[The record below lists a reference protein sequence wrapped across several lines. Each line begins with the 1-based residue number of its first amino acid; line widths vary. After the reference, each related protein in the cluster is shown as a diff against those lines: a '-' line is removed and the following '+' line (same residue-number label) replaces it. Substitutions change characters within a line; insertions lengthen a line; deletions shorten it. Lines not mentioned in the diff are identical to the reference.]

1 MAIIANK
8 DDDLKYKKNQ
18 IELFFSVHSD
28 VQERA
33 EYLKSA
39 YQDRYTEI
47 IADGQRLGY
56 KPQENGLLMWEG
68 SYPSRTK
75 ESVFSWD
82 IVAQWTAQLIDKKEY
97 FIQTD
102 IPQLPTQES
111 QQMSLFDFAAFQ
123 QPAQAE
129 GTAQPSIF
137 PHPALPQQVIDE
149 ALCIG
154 ANDQNSRL
162 IICAYFK
169 KDKPDNA
176 RFLAEHY
183 GENGAGFYLDGRQY
197 AIWYNA
203 EGIRI
208 AQGESAQRSSATLI
222 PWEQAAA
229 RIRELLD
236 LGRYMPQS
244 ELDRVDGYERQQR
257 AAQLWYLRQ
266 DFAEGTADAG
276 YLPTVNAIYGKN
288 HGFPEESAAISDLL
302 GHPEGLQNLRDELEQ
317 FVQAYRENRELLR
330 FHFHRPQKLLEQL
343 SDLQREPLHFTAA
356 EGYDPQRR
364 FFISRDEIDN
374 LLRGG
379 KRSTDYRLAVYSFY
393 RNHTERKE
401 REDFLKHYHGEY
413 SGHSGGNDDVTYQL
427 SKGVSFSHGD
437 LTRPYAKVELKWNAV
452 EKRVSAMIAQ
462 GRFLTDEDRAAMP
475 QYEKHQLA
483 RNIRTFFE
491 NVPQEQPHPYPF
503 GFDYWDA
510 VKLIEPQLDDPAR
523 VEEIYQMMVPVW
535 EATPQDDRMY
545 ALRQQAFENF
555 TAFRQ
560 GTFTLFAEHKE
571 PVAPAMPQAKAYDL
585 GYGHLGNGLTVW
597 NRLEEEHG
605 DYKTVAHIAPD
616 RTVTIYD
623 EEMPQAVREEIQR
636 IADTSEMTISVT
648 QDAPVFA
655 VPPRVQEPP
664 QKEEPADPYPELA
677 AQVLRFVGEFDG
689 SRMGYGEDDAQAVE
703 NIAQQL
709 HDPVQREEIRRL
721 LQSFLDH
728 ADLEEEIA
736 VDITLCMEQIGEL
749 PLALTP
755 EQAQIEEIAGYLEEA
770 GYAASRELVEEGLMD
785 YRAHGGKGNSQDVA
799 DFIEREFLSEEP
811 EPASLEIAKEF
822 INDFCEA
829 EYGSP
834 ADFSDLEKVGI
845 AYTTVTDEE
854 IPIQVNADLVHY
866 RIERYLDGQFLERRQ
881 YESLDELIQNELAEL
896 DFDDLI
902 SVSDAELE
910 SIGATPEQDSDDYR
924 LLSRLKD
931 DCDYFLGAGG
941 RAEKHLWAGSVREQI
956 AKMRELYAGLPDEPE
971 WLTMEDID
979 RYAQRMEPPYEVV
992 VYHHF
997 ENGYDERLDYQ
1008 TLAEAEQAAQKY
1020 VAGTMEGEDGFAYD
1034 GAGIYDLQE
1043 NRWLRIYGNF
1053 PDERAIEQ
1061 AKQAPAAQEQPASPE
1076 QADLQPKKEESLPLP
1091 PKRPRRERITF
1102 TTLHPDV
1109 PRDQRHD
1116 FHITDDALGHGT
1128 PSEKYAANV
1137 AAIRTLK
1144 QIEAEERLATPEEQE
1159 ILSRYVGWGGLANC
1173 FEQTSPHYEE
1183 LKSLLDSEEYAAAR
1197 ASSLTAFYTPPV
1209 VIRGIYKALAQ
1220 MGFTQ
1225 GNILEPSCGTGNFL
1239 GLLPT
1244 DMAGSKA
1251 YGVELDSISGRIAG
1265 QLYQNASISV
1275 NGFETVQMP
1284 DSFFDAAVGNVPFG
1298 DFKVLDKRYDKHH
1311 WLIHDYF
1318 FGKTLD
1324 KVRPGGIVAFI
1335 TSKGTLDKE
1344 NSAVRRYLAQRADL
1358 IGAIRLPDNTF
1369 KRNAGTEVTS
1379 DVIFLQKRDHITDLD
1394 QDWVHLDTDENGI
1407 RMNRYFVQHPEMILG
1422 DMVMESTRFGPDSAC
1437 KAREGEDLSEQLA
1450 NAIQFLQ
1457 AEIKPYELE
1466 ELDEEEDRS
1475 IPADPTVKNFSYTIA
1490 DGQVY
1495 YRENSLMHPVEVSV
1509 TAENRIR
1516 GMIELRECVRR
1527 LIEYQTEGY
1536 PDEDIE
1542 SEQQKL
1548 NALYDSFTSK
1558 YGLIS
1563 SRGNK
1568 LAFSEDS
1575 SYCLLCSLEVLDEQG
1590 NLKRK
1595 ADMFTRRTIRPHVA
1609 VTSVD
1614 TASEALAVSISE
1626 KARVDMDYMA
1636 ELSGKSPEELEKEL
1650 AGVVYRDIRC
1660 AENPED
1666 ILPSLADLSRYP
1678 LVTADEYLSGK
1689 VRQKLRMAKAFLEV
1703 APDNQ
1708 KETARRNV
1716 EALEAVQP
1724 QNLGAGEIGVRIG
1737 ANWVPIEVYQQ
1748 FMVELLTPN
1757 YYVRDRIKILRSE
1770 ATGQWSIREKN
1781 ADRSNVKAITT
1792 YGTKRMSAYH
1802 ILEQTLN
1809 QRDVRVFDYIED
1821 ENGKKKPVLNK
1832 KETAIAQDRQELI
1845 KQKFAEWIWKDIDRR
1860 ELLCRVYNETFNGVR
1875 PREYDGR
1882 HIRFE
1887 GMNPEISLRP
1897 HQINAIA
1904 HILYGG
1910 NTLLAHEVGAG
1921 KTYEMVAA
1929 AMEMKRLGLCTKSL
1943 IVVPN
1948 HITEQWAAEWLQ
1960 LYPSANILVATK
1972 KDFETQNR
1980 KKFCSRIATGDYDAI
1995 IIGHSQF
2002 EKIPMS
2008 LERQQAIL
2016 ERQIEEI
2023 LEGIE
2028 QAKAQKAERY
2038 TVKQMERTRKSLET
2052 RLAKLN
2058 DQSRKDDVVTF
2069 EQLGID
2075 RLFIDESH
2083 YFKNL
2088 FLATK
2093 MRNVGGIAQ
2102 TEAQKSSDLF
2112 MKTQYLDELT
2122 GGRGVIFAT
2131 GTPISNSMVELY
2143 TIQRY
2148 LQYRLLQEMGLVH
2161 FDDWAGSFGET
2172 VTAIELSPEGTGYRA
2187 KTRFAKFYN
2196 LPELMAAFKEVADIQ
2211 TADMLCL
2218 PVPKANF
2225 HTEVIQP
2232 SELQKEMIRGLAERA
2247 EKIRA
2252 GGVDPHVD
2260 NMLRITND
2268 GRKLALDMR
2277 LINPLAADDPNGKM
2291 AVCARNVFCI
2301 WEQTKEKRSAQ
2312 LVFCDLSTPT
2322 TDGSFSVYDDLKKKL
2337 MDAGIPEEEIAFIH
2351 TADSE
2356 AKKKELFSKVRAG
2369 QVRVL
2374 LGSTAKMGAGTNVQD
2389 KLIALHDLDCPW
2401 RPSDLQQ
2408 RLGRIVRQGNEN
2420 EEVEI
2425 YRYVTEGTF
2434 DAYLYQLVENKQK
2447 FIAQIMTSKAPVRVA
2462 DDVDETA
2469 LSYSEIKA
2477 LATGNPLIIEKCN
2490 LDMEVARLNMLKA
2503 SHLNQVYALEEL
2515 VYRKYPEEITRL
2527 TERIAGY
2534 EQDVALAA
2542 AHPKAQEGFCGMEV
2556 DGRHYT
2562 EKEGA
2567 GKAIIDVCT
2576 RMTGSDA
2583 VLLGQYR
2590 GFSMVLAYDGRSNEY
2605 RITLKGTLSHTVTL
2619 GADVFG
2625 NITRLDNALE
2635 NLAGSLQAE
2644 QNSLE
2649 ETKAQLE
2656 NARTE
2661 LATPFA
2667 REEEL
2672 AEKTARL
2679 KELNILLNM
2688 DEKDKTLMDDTP
2700 DEGEDVPAR
2709 RVAELAR

>member
-1 MAIIANK
+1 
-8 DDDLKYKKNQ
+8 
-18 IELFFSVHSD
+18 
-28 VQERA
+28 
-33 EYLKSA
+33 
-39 YQDRYTEI
+39 
-47 IADGQRLGY
+47 
-56 KPQENGLLMWEG
+56 
-68 SYPSRTK
+68 
-75 ESVFSWD
+75 
-82 IVAQWTAQLIDKKEY
+82 
-97 FIQTD
+97 
-102 IPQLPTQES
+102 
-111 QQMSLFDFAAFQ
+111 
-123 QPAQAE
+123 
-129 GTAQPSIF
+129 
-137 PHPALPQQVIDE
+137 
-149 ALCIG
+149 
-154 ANDQNSRL
+154 
-162 IICAYFK
+162 
-169 KDKPDNA
+169 
-176 RFLAEHY
+176 
-183 GENGAGFYLDGRQY
+183 
-197 AIWYNA
+197 
-203 EGIRI
+203 
-208 AQGESAQRSSATLI
+208 
-222 PWEQAAA
+222 
-229 RIRELLD
+229 
-236 LGRYMPQS
+236 
-244 ELDRVDGYERQQR
+244 
-257 AAQLWYLRQ
+257 
-266 DFAEGTADAG
+266 
-276 YLPTVNAIYGKN
+276 
-288 HGFPEESAAISDLL
+288 
-302 GHPEGLQNLRDELEQ
+302 
-317 FVQAYRENRELLR
+317 
-330 FHFHRPQKLLEQL
+330 
-343 SDLQREPLHFTAA
+343 
-356 EGYDPQRR
+356 
-364 FFISRDEIDN
+364 
-374 LLRGG
+374 
-379 KRSTDYRLAVYSFY
+379 
-393 RNHTERKE
+393 
-401 REDFLKHYHGEY
+401 
-413 SGHSGGNDDVTYQL
+413 
-427 SKGVSFSHGD
+427 
-437 LTRPYAKVELKWNAV
+437 
-452 EKRVSAMIAQ
+452 
-462 GRFLTDEDRAAMP
+462 
-475 QYEKHQLA
+475 
-483 RNIRTFFE
+483 
-491 NVPQEQPHPYPF
+491 
-503 GFDYWDA
+503 
-510 VKLIEPQLDDPAR
+510 
-523 VEEIYQMMVPVW
+523 
-535 EATPQDDRMY
+535 
-545 ALRQQAFENF
+545 
-555 TAFRQ
+555 
-560 GTFTLFAEHKE
+560 
-571 PVAPAMPQAKAYDL
+571 
-585 GYGHLGNGLTVW
+585 
-597 NRLEEEHG
+597 
-605 DYKTVAHIAPD
+605 
-616 RTVTIYD
+616 
-623 EEMPQAVREEIQR
+623 
-636 IADTSEMTISVT
+636 
-648 QDAPVFA
+648 
-655 VPPRVQEPP
+655 
-664 QKEEPADPYPELA
+664 
-677 AQVLRFVGEFDG
+677 
-689 SRMGYGEDDAQAVE
+689 
-703 NIAQQL
+703 
-709 HDPVQREEIRRL
+709 
-721 LQSFLDH
+721 
-728 ADLEEEIA
+728 
-736 VDITLCMEQIGEL
+736 
-749 PLALTP
+749 
-755 EQAQIEEIAGYLEEA
+755 
-770 GYAASRELVEEGLMD
+770 
-785 YRAHGGKGNSQDVA
+785 
-799 DFIEREFLSEEP
+799 
-811 EPASLEIAKEF
+811 
-822 INDFCEA
+822 
-829 EYGSP
+829 
-834 ADFSDLEKVGI
+834 
-845 AYTTVTDEE
+845 
-854 IPIQVNADLVHY
+854 
-866 RIERYLDGQFLERRQ
+866 
-881 YESLDELIQNELAEL
+881 
-896 DFDDLI
+896 
-902 SVSDAELE
+902 
-910 SIGATPEQDSDDYR
+910 
-924 LLSRLKD
+924 
-931 DCDYFLGAGG
+931 
-941 RAEKHLWAGSVREQI
+941 
-956 AKMRELYAGLPDEPE
+956 MRELYAALPDEPE

-997 ENGYDERLDYQ
+997 ENGVDERLDYQ

-1043 NRWLRIYGNF
+1043 NRWLRVYGNF

-1061 AKQAPAAQEQPASPE
+1061 AKQAPAAEEQPASPE
-1076 QADLQPKKEESLPLP
+1076 QADLQPKKEEALPLP
-1091 PKRPRRERITF
+1091 PKHPRRERITF
-1102 TTLHPDV
+1102 TTLHPEV

-1128 PSEKYAANV
+1128 PSEKYAANA

-1209 VIRGIYKALAQ
+1209 VIRGIYKALSQ

-1239 GLLPT
+1239 GLLPA

-1251 YGVELDSISGRIAG
+1251 YGVELDSISGQIAG

-1284 DSFFDAAVGNVPFG
+1284 DSFFDVAVGNVPFG

-1344 NSAVRRYLAQRADL
+1344 NSAVRKYLAQRADL

-1379 DVIFLQKRDHITDLD
+1379 DIIFLQKRDHITDLEP
-1394 QDWVHLDTDENGI
+1394 DWVHLDTDENGI
-1407 RMNRYFVQHPEMILG
+1407 RMNSYFVQHPEMILG

-1437 KAREGEDLSEQLA
+1437 KAREGEDLSDQLA

-1660 AENPED
+1660 VENPED

-1724 QNLGAGEIGVRIG
+1724 QDLGAGEIGVRIG

-1781 ADRSNVKAITT
+1781 ADRSNVKAVTT

-1860 ELLCRVYNETFNGVR
+1860 ELLCRIYNETFNGVR

-1921 KTYEMVAA
+1921 KTYEMV
-1929 AMEMKRLGLCTKSL
+1929 EMKRLGLCTKSL

-2008 LERQQAIL
+2008 VERQQAIL

-2069 EQLGID
+2069 EQLGVD

-2148 LQYRLLQEMGLVH
+2148 LQYRLLQEMGLIH
-2161 FDDWAGSFGET
+2161 FDDWASNFGET

-2211 TADMLCL
+2211 TADMLKL

-2232 SELQKEMIRGLAERA
+2232 SELQKEMIQGLAERA
-2247 EKIRA
+2247 EKIRG

-2268 GRKLALDMR
+2268 GRKLALNMR
-2277 LINPLAADDPNGKM
+2277 LINPLAADDPNGKV
-2291 AVCARNVFCI
+2291 AVCARNVYRI

-2312 LVFCDLSTPT
+2312 LVFCDLSTPSSSRASLSSVERVRPT
-2322 TDGSFSVYDDLKKKL
+2322 SAHSAAPPLPTKSDDFAGTPATGSFSVYGDLKKKL

-2401 RPSDLQQ
+2401 RPFDLQQ

-2562 EKEGA
+2562 EKEDA
-2567 GKAIIDVCT
+2567 GKAIINVCT

-2649 ETKAQLE
+2649 ETKTQLE

-2661 LATPFA
+2661 LAAPFA

>member
-1 MAIIANK
+1 M
-8 DDDLKYKKNQ
+8 
-18 IELFFSVHSD
+18 
-28 VQERA
+28 
-33 EYLKSA
+33 
-39 YQDRYTEI
+39 
-47 IADGQRLGY
+47 
-56 KPQENGLLMWEG
+56 
-68 SYPSRTK
+68 
-75 ESVFSWD
+75 
-82 IVAQWTAQLIDKKEY
+82 
-97 FIQTD
+97 
-102 IPQLPTQES
+102 
-111 QQMSLFDFAAFQ
+111 
-123 QPAQAE
+123 
-129 GTAQPSIF
+129 
-137 PHPALPQQVIDE
+137 
-149 ALCIG
+149 
-154 ANDQNSRL
+154 
-162 IICAYFK
+162 
-169 KDKPDNA
+169 
-176 RFLAEHY
+176 
-183 GENGAGFYLDGRQY
+183 
-197 AIWYNA
+197 
-203 EGIRI
+203 
-208 AQGESAQRSSATLI
+208 
-222 PWEQAAA
+222 
-229 RIRELLD
+229 
-236 LGRYMPQS
+236 
-244 ELDRVDGYERQQR
+244 
-257 AAQLWYLRQ
+257 
-266 DFAEGTADAG
+266 
-276 YLPTVNAIYGKN
+276 
-288 HGFPEESAAISDLL
+288 
-302 GHPEGLQNLRDELEQ
+302 
-317 FVQAYRENRELLR
+317 
-330 FHFHRPQKLLEQL
+330 
-343 SDLQREPLHFTAA
+343 
-356 EGYDPQRR
+356 
-364 FFISRDEIDN
+364 
-374 LLRGG
+374 
-379 KRSTDYRLAVYSFY
+379 
-393 RNHTERKE
+393 
-401 REDFLKHYHGEY
+401 
-413 SGHSGGNDDVTYQL
+413 
-427 SKGVSFSHGD
+427 
-437 LTRPYAKVELKWNAV
+437 
-452 EKRVSAMIAQ
+452 
-462 GRFLTDEDRAAMP
+462 
-475 QYEKHQLA
+475 
-483 RNIRTFFE
+483 
-491 NVPQEQPHPYPF
+491 
-503 GFDYWDA
+503 
-510 VKLIEPQLDDPAR
+510 
-523 VEEIYQMMVPVW
+523 
-535 EATPQDDRMY
+535 
-545 ALRQQAFENF
+545 
-555 TAFRQ
+555 
-560 GTFTLFAEHKE
+560 
-571 PVAPAMPQAKAYDL
+571 
-585 GYGHLGNGLTVW
+585 
-597 NRLEEEHG
+597 
-605 DYKTVAHIAPD
+605 
-616 RTVTIYD
+616 
-623 EEMPQAVREEIQR
+623 
-636 IADTSEMTISVT
+636 
-648 QDAPVFA
+648 
-655 VPPRVQEPP
+655 
-664 QKEEPADPYPELA
+664 
-677 AQVLRFVGEFDG
+677 LRFVGEFDG

-736 VDITLCMEQIGEL
+736 VDITLCMEQIAEL
-749 PLALTP
+749 PPALTP

-770 GYAASRELVEEGLMD
+770 RYAVSSELVEEGLMD

-902 SVSDAELE
+902 SVSDEELE
-910 SIGATPEQDSDDYR
+910 SIGATLEQRSDDYR
-924 LLSRLKD
+924 LLSRLKA

-941 RAEKHLWAGSVREQI
+941 RAEKHLWAGNVREQI
-956 AKMRELYAGLPDEPE
+956 AKMRELYDALPEKPE

-997 ENGYDERLDYQ
+997 ENGFDEQLDYQ
-1008 TLAEAEQAAQKY
+1008 TLAKAEQAAQKY
-1020 VAGTMEGEDGFAYD
+1020 VAGTMEGEDSFAYD
-1034 GAGIYDLQE
+1034 GAGIYDLYE
-1043 NRWLRIYGNF
+1043 RKWLRVYGDF

-1061 AKQAPAAQEQPASPE
+1061 AAQAMAAEEQQEKDGPARTEADEPAPSEELVGKEVTLDGHRFMVERVSDLSDDVTLRDLTFEGNVGFPISRVEKVARVRRLLQEQE
-1076 QADLQPKKEESLPLP
+1076 QAQPQKEESLPPP

-1102 TTLHPDV
+1102 TTLHPEA

-1116 FHITDDALGHGT
+1116 FRITDDALGHGT
-1128 PSEKYAANV
+1128 PSEKYAANA

-1159 ILSRYVGWGGLANC
+1159 ILSRYVGWGGLADC
-1173 FEQTSPHYEE
+1173 FEETSPHYEE

-1197 ASSLTAFYTPPV
+1197 ASTLTAFYTPPV

-1239 GLLPT
+1239 GLLPAE
-1244 DMAGSKA
+1244 MAGSKA

-1284 DSFFDAAVGNVPFG
+1284 DSFFDIAIGNVPFG

-1379 DVIFLQKRDHITDLD
+1379 DIIFLQKRDHITDLD

-1407 RMNRYFVQHPEMILG
+1407 RMNSYFVQHPEMILG

-1437 KAREGEDLSEQLA
+1437 KAREGEDLSQQLA

-1466 ELDEEEDRS
+1466 ELDEGEDHS
-1475 IPADPTVKNFSYTIA
+1475 IPADPTVKNFSYTVV

-1536 PDEDIE
+1536 PDEDIAA
-1542 SEQQKL
+1542 EQQKL
-1548 NALYDSFTSK
+1548 NVLYDSFTAK
-1558 YGLIS
+1558 YGLIN

-1650 AGVVYRDIRC
+1650 AGVIYRDIRC

-1724 QNLGAGEIGVRIG
+1724 QDLGAGEIGVRIG

-2058 DQSRKDDVVTF
+2058 DQSRKDDTVTF
-2069 EQLGID
+2069 EQLGVD

-2172 VTAIELSPEGTGYRA
+2172 VTAIELSPEG
-2187 KTRFAKFYN
+2187 YN
-2196 LPELMAAFKEVADIQ
+2196 LV
-2211 TADMLCL
+2211 
-2218 PVPKANF
+2218 
-2225 HTEVIQP
+2225 
-2232 SELQKEMIRGLAERA
+2232 
-2247 EKIRA
+2247 
-2252 GGVDPHVD
+2252 
-2260 NMLRITND
+2260 
-2268 GRKLALDMR
+2268 GR
-2277 LINPLAADDPNGKM
+2277 
-2291 AVCARNVFCI
+2291 
-2301 WEQTKEKRSAQ
+2301 
-2312 LVFCDLSTPT
+2312 
-2322 TDGSFSVYDDLKKKL
+2322 
-2337 MDAGIPEEEIAFIH
+2337 
-2351 TADSE
+2351 
-2356 AKKKELFSKVRAG
+2356 
-2369 QVRVL
+2369 
-2374 LGSTAKMGAGTNVQD
+2374 
-2389 KLIALHDLDCPW
+2389 
-2401 RPSDLQQ
+2401 
-2408 RLGRIVRQGNEN
+2408 
-2420 EEVEI
+2420 
-2425 YRYVTEGTF
+2425 
-2434 DAYLYQLVENKQK
+2434 
-2447 FIAQIMTSKAPVRVA
+2447 
-2462 DDVDETA
+2462 
-2469 LSYSEIKA
+2469 
-2477 LATGNPLIIEKCN
+2477 
-2490 LDMEVARLNMLKA
+2490 
-2503 SHLNQVYALEEL
+2503 
-2515 VYRKYPEEITRL
+2515 
-2527 TERIAGY
+2527 
-2534 EQDVALAA
+2534 
-2542 AHPKAQEGFCGMEV
+2542 
-2556 DGRHYT
+2556 
-2562 EKEGA
+2562 
-2567 GKAIIDVCT
+2567 
-2576 RMTGSDA
+2576 
-2583 VLLGQYR
+2583 
-2590 GFSMVLAYDGRSNEY
+2590 
-2605 RITLKGTLSHTVTL
+2605 
-2619 GADVFG
+2619 
-2625 NITRLDNALE
+2625 
-2635 NLAGSLQAE
+2635 
-2644 QNSLE
+2644 
-2649 ETKAQLE
+2649 
-2656 NARTE
+2656 
-2661 LATPFA
+2661 
-2667 REEEL
+2667 
-2672 AEKTARL
+2672 
-2679 KELNILLNM
+2679 
-2688 DEKDKTLMDDTP
+2688 
-2700 DEGEDVPAR
+2700 
-2709 RVAELAR
+2709 

>member
-1 MAIIANK
+1 MQKAETVLSI
-8 DDDLKYKKNQ
+8 LKQKSKQDESHRYDRIYRNLFNEDFFLRAYQKIHAKQGNMTPGTDGTTIDGFSRKQISQLIELLKWERYQPKPVRRTYIPKKNGKMRPLG
-18 IELFFSVHSD
+18 IPAFADKL
-28 VQERA
+28 VQE
-33 EYLKSA
+33 
-39 YQDRYTEI
+39 
-47 IADGQRLGY
+47 
-56 KPQENGLLMWEG
+56 
-68 SYPSRTK
+68 
-75 ESVFSWD
+75 V
-82 IVAQWTAQLIDKKEY
+82 V
-97 FIQTD
+97 
-102 IPQLPTQES
+102 
-111 QQMSLFDFAAFQ
+111 
-123 QPAQAE
+123 
-129 GTAQPSIF
+129 
-137 PHPALPQQVIDE
+137 
-149 ALCIG
+149 
-154 ANDQNSRL
+154 
-162 IICAYFK
+162 
-169 KDKPDNA
+169 
-176 RFLAEHY
+176 
-183 GENGAGFYLDGRQY
+183 RQ
-197 AIWYNA
+197 IL
-203 EGIRI
+203 E
-208 AQGESAQRSSATLI
+208 
-222 PWEQAAA
+222 
-229 RIRELLD
+229 
-236 LGRYMPQS
+236 
-244 ELDRVDGYERQQR
+244 
-257 AAQLWYLRQ
+257 
-266 DFAEGTADAG
+266 
-276 YLPTVNAIYGKN
+276 AIYEPIFSDN
-288 HGFPEESAAISDLL
+288 SHGFRPNRSCHTALYQIKSTCRGTNWVIEGDITGCFDHIDHEILL
-302 GHPEGLQNLRDELEQ
+302 
-317 FVQAYRENRELLR
+317 
-330 FHFHRPQKLLEQL
+330 K
-343 SDLQREPLHFTAA
+343 
-356 EGYDPQRR
+356 
-364 FFISRDEIDN
+364 I
-374 LLRGG
+374 
-379 KRSTDYRLAVYSFY
+379 
-393 RNHTERKE
+393 
-401 REDFLKHYHGEY
+401 
-413 SGHSGGNDDVTYQL
+413 L
-427 SKGVSFSHGD
+427 SKKID
-437 LTRPYAKVELKWNAV
+437 D
-452 EKRVSAMIAQ
+452 
-462 GRFLTDEDRAAMP
+462 GRFLE
-475 QYEKHQLA
+475 L
-483 RNIRTFFE
+483 IR
-491 NVPQEQPHPYPF
+491 
-503 GFDYWDA
+503 
-510 VKLIEPQLDDPAR
+510 K
-523 VEEIYQMMVPVW
+523 
-535 EATPQDDRMY
+535 
-545 ALRQQAFENF
+545 
-555 TAFRQ
+555 
-560 GTFTLFAEHKE
+560 
-571 PVAPAMPQAKAYDL
+571 
-585 GYGHLGNGLTVW
+585 
-597 NRLEEEHG
+597 
-605 DYKTVAHIAPD
+605 
-616 RTVTIYD
+616 
-623 EEMPQAVREEIQR
+623 
-636 IADTSEMTISVT
+636 
-648 QDAPVFA
+648 
-655 VPPRVQEPP
+655 
-664 QKEEPADPYPELA
+664 
-677 AQVLRFVGEFDG
+677 
-689 SRMGYGEDDAQAVE
+689 
-703 NIAQQL
+703 
-709 HDPVQREEIRRL
+709 
-721 LQSFLDH
+721 FLK
-728 ADLEEEIA
+728 
-736 VDITLCMEQIGEL
+736 
-749 PLALTP
+749 
-755 EQAQIEEIAGYLEEA
+755 AGYLEFNQKYNSLSGTPQGGIISPILANIYLHEFDKFMEGISAEYTKGKQRRPYREYQILQYKRNRAKKKGNQEQADEYLRQMQNIPALDPMDKNYQRVKYVRYADDFVVCIIGSKATANEIKERIA
-770 GYAASRELVEEGLMD
+770 GFMQKELHLELSREKTKITNLSDKRVRFLGYEIT
-785 YRAHGGKGNSQDVA
+785 KSQ
-799 DFIEREFLSEEP
+799 ENT
-811 EPASLEIAKEF
+811 K
-822 INDFCEA
+822 
-829 EYGSP
+829 
-834 ADFSDLEKVGI
+834 
-845 AYTTVTDEE
+845 
-854 IPIQVNADLVHY
+854 QVVD
-866 RIERYLDGQFLERRQ
+866 
-881 YESLDELIQNELAEL
+881 
-896 DFDDLI
+896 
-902 SVSDAELE
+902 
-910 SIGATPEQDSDDYR
+910 SIGRKKRSVNGTIQLVVPGDVIREKLKPFIKKGKPYQVGARVNLPVIEIISQYNAEIRGLYNYYCLATDVSTKISTFQ
-924 LLSRLKD
+924 
-931 DCDYFLGAGG
+931 
-941 RAEKHLWAGSVREQI
+941 
-956 AKMRELYAGLPDEPE
+956 
-971 WLTMEDID
+971 
-979 RYAQRMEPPYEVV
+979 
-992 VYHHF
+992 
-997 ENGYDERLDYQ
+997 
-1008 TLAEAEQAAQKY
+1008 
-1020 VAGTMEGEDGFAYD
+1020 YD

-1043 NRWLRIYGNF
+1043 NRWLRVYGNF

-1061 AKQAPAAQEQPASPE
+1061 AKQAPAAEEPSASPE
-1076 QADLQPKKEESLPLP
+1076 QADLQPKKEEALPLP
-1091 PKRPRRERITF
+1091 PKHPRRERITF
-1102 TTLHPDV
+1102 TTLHPEV

-1128 PSEKYAANV
+1128 PSEKYAANA

-1244 DMAGSKA
+1244 DLAGSKA

-1265 QLYQNASISV
+1265 QLYQNANISV

-1284 DSFFDAAVGNVPFG
+1284 DSFFDVAVGNVPFG

-1324 KVRPGGIVAFI
+1324 KVRLGGIVAFI

-1344 NSAVRRYLAQRADL
+1344 NSSVRKYLAQRADL

-1379 DVIFLQKRDHITDLD
+1379 DIIFLQKRDHITDLD

-1516 GMIELRECVRR
+1516 GMIELRECTRR

-1536 PDEDIE
+1536 PDEDIAA
-1542 SEQQKL
+1542 EQQKL
-1548 NALYDSFTSK
+1548 NALYDSFTAK
-1558 YGLIS
+1558 YGLLN

-1650 AGVVYRDIRC
+1650 AGVIYRDIRC

-1724 QNLGAGEIGVRIG
+1724 QDLGAGEIGVRIG

-2058 DQSRKDDVVTF
+2058 DQSRKDDTVTF
-2069 EQLGID
+2069 EQLGVD

-2277 LINPLAADDPNGKM
+2277 LINPLAADDPNGKV
-2291 AVCARNVFCI
+2291 AVCARNVFRI